1 MLPAGVAAHIS
12 TENDGP
18 SARAYSK
25 RLERAKT
32 SNTLTGKKEGAG
44 AGSGTGFGLNLS
56 DVKQTEASAAG
67 VEGEHKV
74 GESAQTMRVDP
85 RVRAGVLQLLLLR
98 PDILRV
104 AAAGR
109 DIARLA
115 LLSSAPREC
124 ASAGAPGAT

>member
-44 AGSGTGFGLNLS
+44 AGSGTGFSLNLS

-74 GESAQTMRVDP
+74 GESAQTMMTP
-85 RVRAGVLQLLLLR
+85 RAAQAVAVTVR
-98 PDILRV
+98 
-104 AAAGR
+104 
-109 DIARLA
+109 
-115 LLSSAPREC
+115 
-124 ASAGAPGAT
+124 GAPKRQDSALHWRLGSVVV